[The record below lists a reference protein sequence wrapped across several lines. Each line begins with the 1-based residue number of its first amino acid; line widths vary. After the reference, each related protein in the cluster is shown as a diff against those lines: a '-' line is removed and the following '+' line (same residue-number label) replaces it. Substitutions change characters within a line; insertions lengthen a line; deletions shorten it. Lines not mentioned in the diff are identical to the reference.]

1 MFFFLL
7 YQNAQNDLRS
17 VPVSS
22 WLLFSDRQLQR
33 YFLGLFILH
42 ICLGCVRFW
51 FPFQILNLQGNEGL
65 ISTASALFAAGQIVG
80 FIILGALIRRV
91 RLRFLLG
98 GLFLLLLMGVM
109 SISQSPMVLMTAR
122 IFEGLG
128 YGLFFLG
135 IIALA
140 SRFPNHEGEV
150 LGGLF
155 GAIFSGLAIGQGL
168 AGLLG
173 QVLSQWTGYSPSITL
188 QLIAGI
194 TVLVTIL
201 ALLISFPSG
210 EKCEK
215 VTPSVWQ
222 WRHGHFVVWIKTFI
236 TLPSILFLLLV
247 YALYDFAHGI
257 YTPNLSILLNQQG
270 IDEVSLGFGYLIG
283 DITWGIS
290 QLFAGRAVDKTG
302 FTWPLVLSLTFK
314 GVVVFFYPEIS
325 FFLILAILLFLAGLS
340 EGFLEPARNK
350 AAISLETSQNYT
362 HSHTHIHFGFST
374 GGGFTLGA
382 HQHDH
387 AHELHSDSFVAM
399 LQSIGILTFGL
410 GSILGSL
417 LLFQGYPLQAVTVIG
432 GFCLLLASGASVLF
446 SVSKRKSSSSQNL
459 DSERE
464 ERIS

>member
-1 MFFFLL
+1 M
-7 YQNAQNDLRS
+7 
-17 VPVSS
+17 SS
-22 WLLFSDRQLQR
+22 WLFLSDRQLQR

-51 FPFQILNLQGNEGL
+51 FPFQILYLQGNEAL
-65 ISTASALFAAGQIVG
+65 ISTASALFAGGQIVG
-80 FIILGALIRRV
+80 FLVLGVLIRRV

-98 GLFLLLLMGVM
+98 GLFLLLLMGIM
-109 SISQSPMVLMTAR
+109 SISQSSIVLMFAR
-122 IFEGLG
+122 TFEGVG

-135 IIALA
+135 IIALT

-173 QVLSQWTGYSPSITL
+173 QVLKDWTGYSPSITL

-194 TVLVTIL
+194 TVIITIL

-210 EKCEK
+210 EKSEK
-215 VTPSVWQ
+215 DTHSVWQ
-222 WRHGHFVVWIKTFI
+222 WRHRHFGVWIKTFI
-236 TLPSILFLLLV
+236 TIPSILLLLLV
-247 YALYDFAHGI
+247 YALYDFAHGV

-270 IDEVSLGFGYLIG
+270 IDEISLGFGYLIG

-302 FTWPLVLSLTFK
+302 FTWPLVLSLAFK

-325 FFLILAILLFLAGLS
+325 FFLILVVLLFLAGLS

-350 AAISLETSQNYT
+350 AAISVESSQNYS
-362 HSHTHIHFGFST
+362 HSHTHIHLSFST
-374 GGGFTLGA
+374 GGGFITGA
-382 HQHDH
+382 HKHDH
-387 AHELHSDSFVAM
+387 AHEIHSDSFVAM
-399 LQSIGILTFGL
+399 LQSIGILTFGF

-417 LLFQGYPLQAVTVIG
+417 LLSQGYTLQTITIIG
-432 GFCLLLASGASVLF
+432 GFCLLLASGAGVIF
-446 SVSKRKSSSSQNL
+446 SLSQRKSPSFQNL
-459 DSERE
+459 NN
-464 ERIS
+464 